1 MSGRNPNKVYVYDE
15 EGKYICMFES
25 MVEFRKVY
33 YPEDVGKRPL
43 FTHEELGVKY
53 HYMEDIQL
61 IAVTDRSV
69 GRDNLKKIMAIHN
82 SEYCK
87 KQDHVDTKTVQ
98 VFNIKNE
105 LIAEFKNQ
113 RLLTK
118 MMPHINE
125 STVSR
130 QLNNKN
136 VKSYNKL
143 GLLFKYKE

>member
-87 KQDHVDTKTVQ
+87 KQDHADTKTVQ